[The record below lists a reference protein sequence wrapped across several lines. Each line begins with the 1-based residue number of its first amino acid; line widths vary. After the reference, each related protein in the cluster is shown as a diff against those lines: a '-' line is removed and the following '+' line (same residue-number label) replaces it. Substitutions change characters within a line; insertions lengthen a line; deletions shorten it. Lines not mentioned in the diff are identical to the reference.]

1 MGLLASAASRA
12 ALSLGAD
19 VHKACR
25 GNHMSKKTPN
35 KKTSK
40 KVNPPVVER
49 ELTASELEAVAGGVQ
64 GVRGGVRGGISE
76 GVRGKTGD
84 DAETGPT

>member
-1 MGLLASAASRA
+1 
-12 ALSLGAD
+12 
-19 VHKACR
+19 
-25 GNHMSKKTPN
+25 MSKKAPN

-64 GVRGGVRGGISE
+64 GVRGGVRGKSSMDTENRTALNQELGF
-76 GVRGKTGD
+76 GTGTEED
-84 DAETGPT
+84 PG